1 MKSNRHRFT
10 IQKYKCKQ
18 GHTSERVVEDAK
30 RFKTQKCQECGKRAE
45 HVFIV
50 ERNALPKSTI
60 IYEKPGENGRMERLY
75 VDPAEPS
82 SIAFAEK
89 EGYARRE
96 IQGIHAMRRFEKEVT
111 REMKA
116 DYDRA
121 MGGDAKRREEF
132 NKRYC
137 DSLRTLM
144 NRSDVHPFWKEM
156 FQAAI
161 DERNSGYSNRE
172 PEFGFRNAAYS

>member
-1 MKSNRHRFT
+1 MYECKS
-10 IQKYKCKQ
+10 
-18 GHTSERVVEDAK
+18 GHTSECLVEDAE
-30 RFKTQKCQECGKRAE
+30 RFKSQKCSTCGKKAE
-45 HVFIV
+45 HRFIV
-50 ERNALPKSTI
+50 EHNALPKSTI
-60 IYEKPGENGRMERLY
+60 IYEKPGENGRTERLY

-82 SIAFAEK
+82 SIAYAEK
-89 EGYARRE
+89 QGYARRE
-96 IQGIHAMRRFEKEVT
+96 IQGIHAMRRFEREVT

-121 MGGDAKRREEF
+121 MSGDAKRRAEF
-132 NKRYC
+132 DKRYC

-161 DERNSGYSNRE
+161 DERNSSHGNRE
-172 PEFGFRNAAYS
+172 PEFAFRNAAYS